1 MILIRGDNESVK
13 IKFTKN
19 GVPYTPNDLKDGDI
33 FTFTIRDAYTK
44 KSIYQ
49 NQIIY
54 PELEFNIKSEE
65 SETFKLGHHI
75 YDIEYRNNEGVVK
88 TIIKADIEITE
99 DVTY

>member
-1 MILIRGDNESVK
+1 MILRRGDSNSVK

-19 GVPYTPNDLKDGDI
+19 GVPYTPKDLKDGDI

-54 PELEFNIKSEE
+54 PELEFNIKSED